1 MLNSNKLICPHCGKE
16 LDLDEIYAA
25 QMKDRFETEVE
36 TRANDRVK
44 ILEEDL
50 KAKYAKSEND
60 AVMRAKEENNDR
72 IEQLNKT
79 IEFLKE
85 SQEASSKE
93 RNALL
98 ETVLKLKEELSEANN
113 KAQKE
118 IADKY
123 DELYN
128 KAVEKAS
135 EDKDNEIR
143 LLKKKLQDTEE
154 LANELK
160 NKAEQRSQQLQGEVE
175 ELRLEEDLKSEFPMD
190 VIEEVDKGKLGADVI
205 QTVIDRKGKACG
217 KIVWECKNVK
227 TWKNEFIPKLRNDVQ
242 QADGDIGILVS
253 NVFGRNMSEFT
264 LEGGVWLIR
273 PVNSMAMA
281 RMIRDGIIKVKE
293 ARAFSERKETIQ
305 DEVYAFV
312 TSQGFRNRIENIG
325 RQYMMLDAEI
335 NKTKID
341 MDKHWA
347 AQRKLIDGLVEN
359 TQGMLGEVSTFL
371 IEPEDDKKLIE

>member
-1 MLNSNKLICPHCGKE
+1 MTNSNKLTCPHCGKE
-16 LDLDEIYAA
+16 LDLDKIYAE

-36 TRANDRVK
+36 TRANDRMK
-44 ILEEDL
+44 ILEENL

-93 RNALL
+93 RVELL

-113 KAQKE
+113 KAQKV
-118 IADKY
+118 IAEKY

-175 ELRLEEDLKSEFPMD
+175 ELRLEEDLRSEFPMD

-264 LEGGVWLIR
+264 LEEGVWLIR

-359 TQGMLGEVSTFL
+359 TQGILGEVSTFL
-371 IEPEDDKKLIE
+371 IEPEDDSKLIE

>member
-1 MLNSNKLICPHCGKE
+1 MLNDNKLTCPHCGKE
-16 LDLDEIYAA
+16 LDLDGIYAA
-25 QMKDRFETEVE
+25 QMKDKFETEVE
-36 TRANDRVK
+36 TRANDKIR
-44 ILEEDL
+44 ILEEGL
-50 KAKYAKSEND
+50 RAKYSKSEKD

-93 RNALL
+93 RAALL

-118 IADKY
+118 IAEKY

-128 KAVEKAS
+128 KAVEQAS

-143 LLKKKLQDTEE
+143 LLKKKLQDTEQ

-175 ELRLEEDLKSEFPMD
+175 ELRLEEDLRSEFPMD
-190 VIEEVDKGKLGADVI
+190 VIEEVDKGKLGADII
-205 QTVIDRKGKACG
+205 QTVVDKKGKACG

-264 LEGGVWLIR
+264 LEQGVWLIR

-281 RMIRDGIIKVKE
+281 RVIRDGIIKVKE
-293 ARAFSERKETIQ
+293 ARAFSERKENIQ

-359 TQGMLGEVSTFL
+359 TQGILGEVSTFL
-371 IEPEDDKKLIE
+371 IEPEGDKKLVE

>member
-1 MLNSNKLICPHCGKE
+1 MLNSNKLTCPHCGKE
-16 LDLDEIYAA
+16 LDLDEIYSA
-25 QMKDRFETEVE
+25 QMKDKFETEVE
-36 TRANDRVK
+36 LRANDRIK
-44 ILEEDL
+44 NLEEDL

-72 IEQLNKT
+72 INQLNKT

-85 SQEASSKE
+85 TQEASSKE
-93 RNALL
+93 RTALL

-118 IADKY
+118 IAEKY

-175 ELRLEEDLKSEFPMD
+175 ELRLEEDLRSEFPMD
-190 VIEEVDKGKLGADVI
+190 IIEEVDKGKLGADVI
-205 QTVIDRKGKACG
+205 QTVMDRKGKACG

-264 LEGGVWLIR
+264 LEEGVWLIK

-359 TQGMLGEVSTFL
+359 TQGILGEVSTFL
-371 IEPEDDKKLIE
+371 IESEDDKKLIE

>member
-227 TWKNEFIPKLRNDVQ
+227 TWKNEFSPKLRNDVQ